1 MKFEETLIAAREKR
15 GLSLRE
21 AAARI
26 GISHTYLSAL
36 EKGFDPRS
44 GKALIPSQRVLLQ
57 IANAYGLDQ
66 NRLLSSF
73 SVTPG
78 RDIYSDM
85 GYRLKELRKE
95 NPEKFREILEIVYS
109 D

>member
-1 MKFEETLIAAREKR
+1 MKFEEKLISSREKR

-21 AAARI
+21 AAAQI

-44 GKALIPSQRVLLQ
+44 GKALVPSQRVLLR
-57 IANAYGLDQ
+57 ISEAYGLDY
-66 NRLLSSF
+66 NRLVSAF
-73 SVTPG
+73 PTVG
-78 RDIYSDM
+78 GGNIYDDM
-85 GYRLKELRKE
+85 GYRLKELRKTD
-95 NPEKFREILEIVYS
+95 PERFRKVLEIIYS